1 VTFSIVARCPRTGQF
16 GIGAATGV
24 PAVGKL
30 LTHAAAGVGA
40 VATQAKLNPY
50 IGIDG
55 VADLAS
61 GLRAGEVRARRLAA
75 DPEPAVRQFAVID
88 RHGETAV
95 FTGAECIPW
104 AGSREGPGYSVQ
116 GNRLTGPDV
125 LAEVEA
131 GFLAAPEASLD
142 QRLLA
147 ALAAGDAVGGDRKEE
162 ISATIYVV
170 DREAYQPWDIRVDEH
185 PDPIVEL
192 SRLHRIFRERL
203 LPEIE
208 AMPKRPAGD
217 AAERSGAVWPGA
229 TGP

>member
-75 DPEPAVRQFAVID
+75 DPSPR
-88 RHGETAV
+88 
-95 FTGAECIPW
+95 C
-104 AGSREGPGYSVQ
+104 GSSP
-116 GNRLTGPDV
+116 
-125 LAEVEA
+125 
-131 GFLAAPEASLD
+131 
-142 QRLLA
+142 
-147 ALAAGDAVGGDRKEE
+147 
-162 ISATIYVV
+162 
-170 DREAYQPWDIRVDEH
+170 
-185 PDPIVEL
+185 
-192 SRLHRIFRERL
+192 
-203 LPEIE
+203 
-208 AMPKRPAGD
+208 
-217 AAERSGAVWPGA
+217 
-229 TGP
+229 